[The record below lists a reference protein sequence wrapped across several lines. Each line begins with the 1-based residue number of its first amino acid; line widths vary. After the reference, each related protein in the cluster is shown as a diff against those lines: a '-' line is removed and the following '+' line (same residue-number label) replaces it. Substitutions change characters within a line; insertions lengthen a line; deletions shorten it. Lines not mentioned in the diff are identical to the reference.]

1 MNKCKYYSASKKD
14 DLGYCSAAQDTCFCC
29 GDKIKCNYYE
39 SIRQEGQVEARLEEE
54 KPKKCPLFTPYSW
67 DMSGRDGNCTW
78 SDPYTDEY
86 EPCGGGSCSVNC
98 GGDQQHCTNPGIRDH
113 YANPQPVKK
122 EDTVED
128 RCDEDKY
135 VKTEENSLKT
145 ANTLIYSEEIKSP
158 IESIMTVTKYVPCH
172 SFYDVI
178 NYIFKCDDYDTMK
191 LINFMA
197 KSRLKYLKEKK
208 D

>member
-1 MNKCKYYSASKKD
+1 MNKCKYYSAPKKN

-29 GDKIKCNYYE
+29 GDKIECNYYE
-39 SIRQEGQVEARLEEE
+39 LIRQEGQVEARLEEE

-67 DMSGRDGNCTW
+67 DMNGLGGTCIW

-86 EPCGGGSCSVNC
+86 ESCGGGSCFVKC
-98 GGDQQHCTNPGIRDH
+98 GGNQQHCTNPGIRDH

-122 EDTVED
+122 EDMV
-128 RCDEDKY
+128 
-135 VKTEENSLKT
+135 
-145 ANTLIYSEEIKSP
+145 
-158 IESIMTVTKYVPCH
+158 ESITTATKYVPCH
-172 SFYDVI
+172 NFYDVI
-178 NYIFKCDDYDTMK
+178 NYISKCNNYNTMK